1 MSPYRGGGR
10 HLNTAGQVGAQH
22 IVDSMPMNV
31 IHRRL
36 CRSETWACTVREQL
50 LPWALRGVNLGGDV
64 LEIGPGYG
72 VTTRLLT
79 DRARRLTV
87 VEVDPDLAGALD
99 AELGDRVRVLHGD
112 GADLPLPQSSFD
124 AVVCFTMLHHM
135 PSAAAQDRLFAEAA
149 RVLRPG
155 GVFAG
160 SDSKLSLRFRLLHV
174 ADTMVVV
181 DPATLPH
188 RLRAAGLVKPDVAE
202 GPSSI
207 RFRAFR
213 AC

>member
-1 MSPYRGGGR
+1 
-10 HLNTAGQVGAQH
+10 
-22 IVDSMPMNV
+22 MPMNV

-36 CRSETWACTVREQL
+36 CRSETWACRVRDQL
-50 LPWALRGVNLGGDV
+50 LPWALHGIDLGSDV

-72 VTTRLLT
+72 VTTRLL
-79 DRARRLTV
+79 AASVPRLTV
-87 VEVDPDLAGALD
+87 VEIDADLAGALD
-99 AELGDRVRVLHGD
+99 AEFGDRVRVLHGD
-112 GADLPLPQSSFD
+112 GADLPLAASSFD

-135 PSAAAQDRLFAEAA
+135 PSTSAQDRLFAQVA

-160 SDSKLSLRFRLLHV
+160 SDSRLNLRFRLLHI

-181 DPATLPH
+181 DPATLPR
-188 RLRAAGLVKPDVAE
+188 RLRAAGLVDPDVAQ
-202 GPSSI
+202 GPRSI